1 MLMFA
6 YFLLIII
13 TGQEW
18 PVMAGPYSIEECFA
32 ELEFLVRRGYEV
44 SSCEFMSV
52 PQEDA
57 IPLQIPYLPIPKEV
71 TP

>member
-1 MLMFA
+1 MLLFA
-6 YFLLIII
+6 YFLFIIVSY
-13 TGQEW
+13 QEW
-18 PVMAGPYSIEECFA
+18 PITAGPYTIEECFS

-57 IPLQIPYLPIPKEV
+57 ILLLIPYLP
-71 TP
+71 